1 MSKILK
7 TIEKKV
13 NGLIWTFIA
22 TGIILILLSILVVW
36 TDFMLRLTCGLIIL
50 VVAYTFIY
58 AGYKLWDFKKV
69 VLESLKI
76 KK

>member
-1 MSKILK
+1 MIKIINV
-7 TIEKKV
+7 IEKKID
-13 NGLIWTFIA
+13 GLVWTFIT
-22 TGIILILLSILVVW
+22 TGIILILLAVLVVW

-58 AGYKLWDFKKV
+58 VGYKLWDFKKIV
-69 VLESLKI
+69 KESLKI